1 MNIQEIMRIL
11 PHRYPFLLL
20 DRIVE
25 LRPGK
30 MAANIKNI
38 SINEPYFAG
47 HFQRPLCR
55 E

>member
-30 MAANIKNI
+30 MVVGIKTLVSMSLI
-38 SINEPYFAG
+38 LPVTQPAHY
-47 HFQRPLCR
+47 RR